1 MLFLIAQYILSLYD
15 NKTPE
20 YATILRI
27 TMGYFL
33 SKSIYLDSSKNHFK
47 KNPPLK
53 DLNVYIDTTL
63 LLYILN
69 CKTEYQ
75 YNSAMSMVNLLLDN
89 GASLFYYPHNLE
101 EVEVIIKKYKN
112 VRKLYVHVAVDTS
125 LFVIGC
131 FVSCCMQN
139 RENFSWLALLLSI
152 CFTIPFFA
160 LNQITERR
168 ISNNDN
174 TWL

>member
-1 MLFLIAQYILSLYD
+1 MKFIERVFLKAIVLPIILAFVLLPRS
-15 NKTPE
+15 
-20 YATILRI
+20 
-27 TMGYFL
+27 FF
-33 SKSIYLDSSKNHFK
+33 YLTRGNRVGCLCFICF
-47 KNPPLK
+47 
-53 DLNVYIDTTL
+53 VITTL
-63 LLYILN
+63 FFLMCRII
-69 CKTEYQ
+69 
-75 YNSAMSMVNLLLDN
+75 
-89 GASLFYYPHNLE
+89 
-101 EVEVIIKKYKN
+101 IIKKYKN